1 MTVVTVVQ
9 ILGMP
14 ECSSGG
20 PRSMDSKWIT
30 AAQNQGNVETKQLAG
45 LR

>member
-9 ILGMP
+9 IPGMP

-20 PRSMDSKWIT
+20 SRSMDSKWIT
-30 AAQNQGNVETKQLAG
+30 AAKKQGNVET
-45 LR
+45 